1 MKIPLNW
8 LNEIIPLPADN
19 GVLTDKLTMVGHM
32 LDKRLVI
39 DGEEVVDLE
48 LRGNRADCYSILGI
62 AREVSAIFDTKVKLL
77 QTLELTKVSKLL
89 NSNLSVDTPL
99 VKRAAMTE
107 AFDVKITKSPAWLV
121 KKLTAYGM
129 ESVNNIV
136 DLTNYVMIETGEPM
150 HAFDSD
156 KVKGELQIRLAKE
169 GEKMI
174 TFQGATLT
182 LTKNDLVWSRG
193 TEVLSVAGAIGE
205 KYHSISETTKNIL
218 VEAANYDRANIRRSV
233 YRHNLLTEAGI
244 RHEKEL
250 DPNMVDNALGRFL
263 FLLKKHGWGTPN
275 CKIYD
280 YYPKKL
286 NPWKLKLNFDYLK
299 TLAGVEIDT
308 KTIKNILLNLNFKI
322 IIQNRNFIEVLVP
335 TYRTDVTLEEDL
347 IEEVLRIYGYDNIT
361 PHVLSLEIPD
371 DITPDYIKQENALRE
386 CATAVGFNEAI
397 TLSFVKESVSKLN
410 IDPEKPLNTTAYLI
424 NPPSPDYKFLRMNLL
439 CNLYE
444 LSKKTIHERAEEVRL
459 FEIGKT
465 YFKEKDKYFE
475 RRKIALVYYLS
486 KDNSF
491 NNFKSLMDSF
501 FIKMC
506 LSHVSYSN
514 ETYLLPLHNSFSVKL
529 GNRIVGFAGVF
540 DDIYYLEIDLDQI
553 LGQTKKYSV
562 SLWPKSPPQIEDLTM
577 VFPDRTYIGDV
588 ITSITSINRIIEKVE
603 LRDIFQN
610 SYTFRIW
617 YQDPNK
623 TLTDTEV
630 EKIRK
635 EIITSVKNKFGGI
648 LKE

>member
-1 MKIPLNW
+1 VTLNIPNMKIPLNW

-299 TLAGVEIDT
+299 M
-308 KTIKNILLNLNFKI
+308 F
-322 IIQNRNFIEVLVP
+322 
-335 TYRTDVTLEEDL
+335 
-347 IEEVLRIYGYDNIT
+347 
-361 PHVLSLEIPD
+361 
-371 DITPDYIKQENALRE
+371 
-386 CATAVGFNEAI
+386 
-397 TLSFVKESVSKLN
+397 
-410 IDPEKPLNTTAYLI
+410 
-424 NPPSPDYKFLRMNLL
+424 
-439 CNLYE
+439 
-444 LSKKTIHERAEEVRL
+444 RL
-459 FEIGKT
+459 T
-465 YFKEKDKYFE
+465 
-475 RRKIALVYYLS
+475 
-486 KDNSF
+486 
-491 NNFKSLMDSF
+491 
-501 FIKMC
+501 
-506 LSHVSYSN
+506 
-514 ETYLLPLHNSFSVKL
+514 
-529 GNRIVGFAGVF
+529 
-540 DDIYYLEIDLDQI
+540 
-553 LGQTKKYSV
+553 
-562 SLWPKSPPQIEDLTM
+562 
-577 VFPDRTYIGDV
+577 
-588 ITSITSINRIIEKVE
+588 
-603 LRDIFQN
+603 
-610 SYTFRIW
+610 
-617 YQDPNK
+617 
-623 TLTDTEV
+623 
-630 EKIRK
+630 
-635 EIITSVKNKFGGI
+635 
-648 LKE
+648 

>member
-1 MKIPLNW
+1 M
-8 LNEIIPLPADN
+8 
-19 GVLTDKLTMVGHM
+19 
-32 LDKRLVI
+32 
-39 DGEEVVDLE
+39 
-48 LRGNRADCYSILGI
+48 S
-62 AREVSAIFDTKVKLL
+62 
-77 QTLELTKVSKLL
+77 
-89 NSNLSVDTPL
+89 L